1 VTNQSFQFFT
11 YLTHKIEVSGQLGI
25 KTYGDGKK
33 KKEFE
38 KIYDKK
44 RKLSFLVTT

>member
-33 KKEFE
+33 KEFE

-44 RKLSFLVTT
+44 GSLVF